1 MISSY
6 TWSNGLLNHDTK
18 PPAEQCLLII
28 IPITHQ
34 HALVSTSVVDTGA
47 WFNIK
52 MSYQYRKSHCGDT
65 IVIGSS
71 YLHSETSYT
80 GPSGTKF
87 NEILIEI
94 HTFSFKKMHLKMSSV
109 KWQPFCL
116 GLCVKTQWVKGN
128 PRGFWTEAW
137 VWVLTSDSVLTFE
150 IYLELS
156 GSSQYNLVED
166 EVPVFI
172 DPYLPPSLQRN

>member
-1 MISSY
+1 MKMLEFRLRFH
-6 TWSNGLLNHDTK
+6 WSLFLRVQLTIFQHWFRKWLGADKVTNHYLNQWWLVYRRVY
-18 PPAEQCLLII
+18 ASLCLNEL
-28 IPITHQ
+28 
-34 HALVSTSVVDTGA
+34 STSVVDTGI
-47 WFNIK
+47 WFSIK
-52 MSYQYRKSHCGDT
+52 MSYQFRKSHCGDT
-65 IVIGSS
+65 VVIGSS

-137 VWVLTSDSVLTFE
+137 V
-150 IYLELS
+150 
-156 GSSQYNLVED
+156 
-166 EVPVFI
+166 
-172 DPYLPPSLQRN
+172 